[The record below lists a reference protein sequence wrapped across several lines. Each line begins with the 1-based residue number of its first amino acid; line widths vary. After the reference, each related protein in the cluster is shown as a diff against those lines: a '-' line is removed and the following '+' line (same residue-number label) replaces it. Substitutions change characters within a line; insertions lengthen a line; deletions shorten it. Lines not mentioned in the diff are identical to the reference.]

1 MFNPPKV
8 PGKDDETGE
17 DLIQRDDDKPESVL
31 NRLQVFSTQTKP
43 VLEFYRGMGICQ
55 DFHGTES
62 KKIWPHVEAYLK
74 KIIPWW
80 NWNYTLARII
90 NALKKISSFLLDRIT
105 NLGMMIWYLSLS
117 LNKWNIL
124 TCIQIKVTW
133 EKIIITFL
141 KNIQKTGK
149 SHPFNGIE
157 PTLMF
162 ESVT

>member
-1 MFNPPKV
+1 MIDMPNLKKMLLSFHRSLGSSCFGKDLQVSQFQNSFFKYNPLVDLNKHFFLYSTVFNPPKV

-74 KIIPWW
+74 KIIP
-80 NWNYTLARII
+80 
-90 NALKKISSFLLDRIT
+90 
-105 NLGMMIWYLSLS
+105 
-117 LNKWNIL
+117 
-124 TCIQIKVTW
+124 
-133 EKIIITFL
+133 
-141 KNIQKTGK
+141 
-149 SHPFNGIE
+149 
-157 PTLMF
+157 
-162 ESVT
+162 